1 MAKRSRDNSVSF
13 SSEDEADEQENNK
26 YVHVEQTFD
35 QQAVPPAIRC
45 FLPPHR
51 PYSFSSYE
59 DFDSH
64 YYKSH
69 VNRCSEC
76 NKNFPSEH
84 FLDLHITEVHDSL
97 ADAKQARGEKTF
109 VCFVEY
115 CDKLCHTPQK
125 RRLHL
130 IDKHHFPKNYNFFI
144 TKDGL
149 DKRHSLL
156 VPSTKQRSLSQ
167 QVSNTSTSTKS
178 SECQSGTASLAGN
191 SPLRTTSYSQA
202 KRRDVSQDHEV
213 ASSSTSPEPDP
224 VMTPA
229 SSNAEI
235 DIDSL
240 TKNMSSLKFVPNSV
254 RFGRGGRGR
263 GGLAR
268 K

>member
-1 MAKRSRDNSVSF
+1 MAKRSRDNSVSS
-13 SSEDEADEQENNK
+13 SSEDEADEQGSNK
-26 YVHVEQTFD
+26 YSHLEPSSGQQT
-35 QQAVPPAIRC
+35 ASPAIRC

-84 FLDLHITEVHDSL
+84 FLNLHITEVHDAL
-97 ADAKQARGEKTF
+97 AEAKQARGDKTF
-109 VCFVEY
+109 ACFVEY
-115 CDKLCHTPQK
+115 CGKLCQTPQK

-144 TKDGL
+144 AKDGL

-167 QVSNTSTSTKS
+167 QLSNTWTSTKS
-178 SECQSGTASLAGN
+178 SEDQSMNQHLAS
-191 SPLRTTSYSQA
+191 
-202 KRRDVSQDHEV
+202 V
-213 ASSSTSPEPDP
+213 ASSSTSPEPNP